1 MSTMKNKY
9 IFRSRISE
17 KKFREILKYFAEDI
31 EASKISNLTKI
42 SEVTL
47 CKIFREIR
55 ILMSQECEKISK
67 FSGEISSLQA
77 RLEASLW
84 DWRKLLLL
92 RFARNCEQNG
102 AKRVRGKRG
111 RGAANKTPVFN
122 FASLVTVSR
131 TVCLKETA
139 KSIPK

>member
-9 IFRSRISE
+9 IIRSRISE

-55 ILMSQECEKISK
+55 ILMSKECENISK
-67 FSGEISSLQA
+67 FSSEISSSQA
-77 RLEASLW
+77 RLEASL
-84 DWRKLLLL
+84 
-92 RFARNCEQNG
+92 
-102 AKRVRGKRG
+102 
-111 RGAANKTPVFN
+111 
-122 FASLVTVSR
+122 
-131 TVCLKETA
+131 
-139 KSIPK
+139 